1 MSALASPSGSVL
13 GLSLLTLHA
22 VWQVTEKLRLE
33 LSNEEASAYFENLI
47 DSSTSALF
55 PQVVER
61 LHQLAQYWRS

>member
-1 MSALASPSGSVL
+1 MLMVDAGVADLRGEADVKK
-13 GLSLLTLHA
+13 
-22 VWQVTEKLRLE
+22 VTEKLRLE